1 MSDKDLNEIQTKI
14 ALLEKDAKTG
24 EQIHRRLEIAIDK
37 LSDCA
42 ISLKGMLAQQEQKLT
57 KAEQTDEDIFITLEA
72 RRKEWDN
79 DLKELHSRITTNTKE
94 LREHQIQSENNML
107 NELRHMRQQLSE
119 RVGVLEKWRWLI
131 IGGSIIIGLMM
142 SNPSGNLWDF
152 LNQSL
157 DFFHS
162 FCYNISMSSYIDIKF
177 INLLSTRLPKFKR
190 KSEYLF
196 NFRCPH
202 CGDSQKSL
210 TKARGFVY
218 KKE

>member
-1 MSDKDLNEIQTKI
+1 MADDLNKIKNKI

-57 KAEQTDEDIFITLEA
+57 KAEQTDEDIFITLES
-72 RRKEWDN
+72 RRKEWDS

-94 LREHQIQSENNML
+94 LREHQLQSENNML
-107 NELRHMRQQLSE
+107 NELRSMKTQLSE

-142 SNPSGNLWDF
+142 SNPE
-152 LNQSL
+152 QS
-157 DFFHS
+157 
-162 FCYNISMSSYIDIKF
+162 IID
-177 INLLSTRLPKFKR
+177 LFK
-190 KSEYLF
+190 
-196 NFRCPH
+196 
-202 CGDSQKSL
+202 
-210 TKARGFVY
+210 
-218 KKE
+218 

>member
-1 MSDKDLNEIQTKI
+1 MSEKELNEIQTKI

-42 ISLKGMLAQQEQKLT
+42 ISLKGMLAQQEQKLA
-57 KAEQTDEDIFITLEA
+57 KAEQTDDDIFITLES

-79 DLKELHSRITTNTKE
+79 DLKELHSRITTNSRE
-94 LREHQIQSENNML
+94 LREHQVRSEQTML
-107 NELRHMRQQLSE
+107 NELRAMKTQLSE

-152 LNQSL
+152 LN
-157 DFFHS
+157 
-162 FCYNISMSSYIDIKF
+162 
-177 INLLSTRLPKFKR
+177 
-190 KSEYLF
+190 
-196 NFRCPH
+196 
-202 CGDSQKSL
+202 
-210 TKARGFVY
+210 
-218 KKE
+218 

>member
-119 RVGVLEKWRWLI
+119 RVGVLEKWRWVI

-142 SNPSGNLWDF
+142 SNPNGNFWEF
-152 LNQSL
+152 LN
-157 DFFHS
+157 
-162 FCYNISMSSYIDIKF
+162 
-177 INLLSTRLPKFKR
+177 
-190 KSEYLF
+190 
-196 NFRCPH
+196 
-202 CGDSQKSL
+202 
-210 TKARGFVY
+210 
-218 KKE
+218 

>member
-1 MSDKDLNEIQTKI
+1 MADDLSKIQTKI

-42 ISLKGMLAQQEQKLT
+42 ISLKGILAQQEQKLT

-142 SNPSGNLWDF
+142 SNPSGNIWE
-152 LNQSL
+152 
-157 DFFHS
+157 FFS
-162 FCYNISMSSYIDIKF
+162 
-177 INLLSTRLPKFKR
+177 
-190 KSEYLF
+190 
-196 NFRCPH
+196 
-202 CGDSQKSL
+202 
-210 TKARGFVY
+210 
-218 KKE
+218 